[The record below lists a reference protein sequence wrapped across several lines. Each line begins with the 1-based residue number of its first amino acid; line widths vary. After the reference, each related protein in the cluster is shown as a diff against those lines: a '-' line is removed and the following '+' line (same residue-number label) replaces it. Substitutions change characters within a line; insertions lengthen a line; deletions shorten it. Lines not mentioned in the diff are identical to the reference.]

1 MQELVRFGVSME
13 ADLRDRFDRYTET
26 KGFANRSE
34 AMRRLVQDALRE
46 NVERTPDGRVAG
58 TVTLVYPTGRRLP
71 SVPTAEYPS
80 LEILSNLQ
88 VHVSDTTLMK
98 IIVVRGR
105 YRDVSAWS
113 EQLLGVRGMQG
124 RFTVAAL
131 DDTVTSEV

>member
-13 ADLRDRFDRYTET
+13 ADLRDRFDKYTET

-34 AMRRLVQDALRE
+34 AVRRLVQDALRE
-46 NVERTPDGRVAG
+46 NVERTPEGRVAG

-71 SVPTAEYPS
+71 SVPTKGFAG

-88 VHVSDTTLMK
+88 VHVSESTLMK

-105 YRDVSAWS
+105 YKDVSAWS
-113 EQLLGVRGMQG
+113 EVLLGTRGMQG

-131 DDTVTSEV
+131 DEAQPLEI